1 MSQDHEFEKYLQGET
16 DLSQRYADLPPV
28 ELPDHLDA
36 AILAEAHRAVN
47 ARPGARPKRRWTI
60 PLGLVASLIVAVM
73 AGLQLP
79 YMLKDAELAQ
89 QPGREKA
96 AANAMDTSSA
106 APAPAAP
113 EERKSTQVRGQA
125 NSGLATGAAAP
136 MAAEVEAYARPA
148 TRNAPATRAIA
159 EPSAGAG
166 KRLELRESA
175 EAESG
180 MALVKEKKASAYAGG
195 DSSDAIAP
203 RAPEAATMAA
213 PSPAQ
218 QPRAL
223 MQPLKDEASA
233 ASLSPQDWLARIQK
247 LKQQGKL
254 EEARKDLA
262 AFKQRYPDYPVPEA
276 IEVR

>member
-1 MSQDHEFEKYLQGET
+1 MRQDQEFEKYLQGKT

-28 ELPDHLDA
+28 DLPDHLDA

-47 ARPGARPKRRWTI
+47 ARPGARAKRRWAV
-60 PLGLVASLIVAVM
+60 PLGLVASLIVAVLV
-73 AGLQLP
+73 GLQLP

-96 AANAMDTSSA
+96 AAVAMDTSIA
-106 APAPAAP
+106 APAPAVP
-113 EERKSTQVRGQA
+113 DERKSSQVMGKA
-125 NSGLATGAAAP
+125 NSGLATGAALP
-136 MAAEVEAYARPA
+136 MAAEAEAYAKPVVRD
-148 TRNAPATRAIA
+148 APAARAIA
-159 EPSAGAG
+159 EPPADAGR
-166 KRLELRESA
+166 RLELRESA

-180 MALVKEKKASAYAGG
+180 MALAKEKKASAAAGG

-203 RAPEAATMAA
+203 RAPAAATMAA
-213 PSPAQ
+213 PAPAQ
-218 QPRAL
+218 QARAL

-276 IEVR
+276 IEFR